1 MNQCLAWFSFSSVS
15 REHAEEYFGRR
26 LTQSTVDQLLNWGPI
41 IGVLC
46 FHAQTTVLQR
56 PRGLQR
62 GIWWGNLLL
71 LGGNM
76 LRCIPIAV
84 TEASG
89 GARPRFAES
98 GAAFAMYHAGQ
109 ILIAAAGPFFMG
121 SVTRLAVVWFPQSER
136 TTATAIAQTS
146 NALGSTV
153 GFLNPLWLAPSP
165 AAIPNVFW
173 LSLGLAA
180 ASVACAVVYLPAAP
194 PLPPSGP
201 PPAPPPA

>member
-1 MNQCLAWFSFSSVS
+1 MS

-62 GIWWGNLLL
+62 GIWWGLGLLL
-71 LGGNM
+71 VGNV

-98 GAAFAMYHAGQ
+98 GAHYSCA
-109 ILIAAAGPFFMG
+109 
-121 SVTRLAVVWFPQSER
+121 SDTSRNRLGTVSE
-136 TTATAIAQTS
+136 
-146 NALGSTV
+146 
-153 GFLNPLWLAPSP
+153 PS
-165 AAIPNVFW
+165 
-173 LSLGLAA
+173 
-180 ASVACAVVYLPAAP
+180 CRR
-194 PLPPSGP
+194 
-201 PPAPPPA
+201 